1 MYRYLA
7 KKVMIAFFTLIVI
20 SIVIFSMLHLAPGN
34 PLDLVVSPM
43 ASQEIRQKV
52 AQEIGLNKPLYI
64 QYFTFIKN
72 ILHGYLGESLMFRKP
87 VVSLIIQR
95 FPATLILTATAL
107 TISFIVAIFLGILAA
122 LKQNTGV
129 DRGIM
134 GLVVIGMAIPN
145 FWFALLLVL
154 IFGLKLGLFPISGF
168 TSWKHLVLP
177 GIALSVEPVAS
188 TTRMMR
194 SSMLEVIRQDYMRAL
209 KAKGISKFRLI
220 WIHGL
225 KNGIISIITLLGL
238 RIGWLIGG
246 NVIVEYV
253 FAWPGLGRLLVDSI
267 IARDYLL
274 VQGIMLVVSFLI
286 VGGNL
291 LADILYALVDPRI
304 RYQ

>member
-1 MYRYLA
+1 MYRYLT

-34 PLDLVVSPM
+34 PLNLVVSPM
-43 ASQEIRQKV
+43 APKEIRQKV

-107 TISFIVAIFLGILAA
+107 TISFIVAIFLGILSA
-122 LKQNTGV
+122 LKQNTGI

-145 FWFALLLVL
+145 FWFALLLAL

-168 TSWKHLVLP
+168 ASWKHLVLP

-274 VQGIMLVVSFLI
+274 VQGIMLLVSFLI

>member
-1 MYRYLA
+1 MYRYLT

-34 PLDLVVSPM
+34 PLNLVVSPM
-43 ASQEIRQKV
+43 APKEIRQKV

-122 LKQNTGV
+122 LRQNTGG

-145 FWFALLLVL
+145 FWFALLLAL

-274 VQGIMLVVSFLI
+274 VQGIMLLVSFLI